1 MIKTEILKLSADN
14 QDKPLLQ
21 RAAEI
26 INRGGV
32 IAFPTE
38 TVYALGADA
47 MNERAVQKVFHLKK
61 RMSGKPVAIFLPK
74 LQDLKR
80 FVKEITPSASRLI
93 KEFWPG
99 PLTLIFKSK
108 PGQMTYLTGKRE
120 KLGVRV
126 SSSKFVHALLKLTRA
141 PLTATSANLSGKL
154 EPVSAEQV
162 LSYFYGKI
170 DLVINGGHQYSAI
183 PSSVVDVSEEMPIL
197 LREGRI
203 SYEKLKKVVPELKRK
218 KSRAVS

>member
-1 MIKTEILKLSADN
+1 MIKTEILKLSEDN

-21 RAAEI
+21 QAAEI

-38 TVYALGADA
+38 TVYALGADG
-47 MNERAVQKVFHLKK
+47 MNEQTVQRIFRLKK
-61 RMSGKPVAIFLPK
+61 RMSGKPISIFLPK

-80 FVKEITPSASRLI
+80 FVKEITPSASKLI

-99 PLTLIFKSK
+99 PLTLIFRSK
-108 PGQMTYLTGKRE
+108 FSQMTYLTGKE
-120 KLGVRV
+120 GKLGVRV
-126 SSSKFVHALLKLTRA
+126 SSSKFVQTLLKSTGS
-141 PLTATSANLSGKL
+141 PLTATSANLSGKP

-162 LSYFYGKI
+162 LSYFEGKI
-170 DLVINGGHQYSAI
+170 DLVIDGGCSESAI
-183 PSSVVDVSEEMPIL
+183 PSSVIDVSEKIPIL

-203 SYEKLKKVVPELKRK
+203 PYEELKRVVPK
-218 KSRAVS
+218 LKRKVGQGF